1 MASLRYRPE
10 TVKCISRERKV
21 SGKVFKFAANLM
33 SEHLKFPAAQNS
45 FYRNSDIHQ
54 CLLQLS
60 LWEDYAESGLANL
73 SLRCD
78 VPNRVPT
85 GRTFRGR
92 VERVEEAEIRKALTQ
107 ANDEV
112 LRVLKSCGV
121 FKRRAVVAID
131 YTREPFYGNPNI
143 KNVIGGPPDRGTT
156 WGYCYASIH
165 VVEAGRRLTLYT
177 MTINQF
183 TEKAEAVE
191 KLLSEAK
198 ARGVHVGLVLL
209 DRAFFTV
216 DVITTLKRL
225 GLRFIMPAIK
235 NDKVKEAILRYDK
248 DEPAKRFTLGDR
260 KSNVSFNLAI
270 YQRPKEHM
278 PKKNQLCVYDLYFA
292 FATNLSRALAARL
305 PIFIPQ
311 EYRRRWGIET
321 GYRVQGNV
329 EAKTT
334 SRKYVLRLLYQM
346 TSVLVYNVWQY
357 ANLLLC
363 RAMKT
368 PFMRPL
374 LKLTTMA
381 AHFEGFIMGGLGP
394 PRH

>member
-1 MASLRYRPE
+1 MASLGHRLE
-10 TVKCISRERKV
+10 TLKSISRECKV
-21 SGKVFKFAANLM
+21 SSKVFKLAANYM
-33 SEHLKFPAAQNS
+33 TKYLKFPAATNS
-45 FYRNSDIHQ
+45 LYNTNDIHT

-60 LWEDYAESGLANL
+60 LRESYAESGLANL
-73 SLRCD
+73 SLRCNS
-78 VPNRVPT
+78 PNKVPT
-85 GRTFRGR
+85 GRTFRAR
-92 VERVEEAEIRKALTQ
+92 VERVKETEIRKALTQ

-112 LRVLKSCGV
+112 LSVLKGYGV
-121 FKRRAVVAID
+121 FRRKAVVAID
-131 YTREPFYGNPNI
+131 YTRKPFYGDPNT
-143 KNVIGGPPDRGTT
+143 KMVIGGPHDRGTT

-177 MTINQF
+177 MPVSQF
-183 TEKAEAVE
+183 TEKSEAIE
-191 KLLSEAK
+191 KLLKEAK

-216 DVITTLKRL
+216 DVITALKGL

-235 NDKVKEAILRYDK
+235 NNKVKEVIRQYDK
-248 DEPAKRFTLGDR
+248 AKLAKHFTLGNR
-260 KSNVSFNLAI
+260 KSNVTFNLAI
-270 YQRPKEHM
+270 YQRPKESRTQ
-278 PKKNQLCVYDLYFA
+278 KKQRSICEGCFA
-292 FATNLSRALAARL
+292 FATNLSLASGL
-305 PIFIPQ
+305 PAFIPQ

-334 SRKYVLRLLYQM
+334 SRKYCLRLLYQL
-346 TSVLVYNVWQY
+346 TSVFIYNVWQY

-363 RAMKT
+363 RSVKT

-374 LKLTTMA
+374 LKLTSLA
-381 AHFEGFIMGGLGP
+381 AHFEGFIIGGLGP